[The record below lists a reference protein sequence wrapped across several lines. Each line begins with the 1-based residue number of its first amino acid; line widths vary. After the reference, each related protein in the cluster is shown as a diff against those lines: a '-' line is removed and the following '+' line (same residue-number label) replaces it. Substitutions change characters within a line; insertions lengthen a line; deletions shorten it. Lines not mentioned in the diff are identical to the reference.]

1 VSSIDTRWLGGF
13 AVRHGFVL
21 VILAVYLFFSVAAP
35 TFFGV
40 ANLIDIFHVTAPMMI
55 VASGMA
61 VIVISGKLDISVGS
75 TAYVASAIFAL
86 LMRHTAL
93 PLFAGWG
100 AALAAG
106 LLLGAINSSIVVFLR
121 VNSLI
126 ATLGTMIAFR
136 GFGLSL
142 TNGGLIEMP
151 DPIKPLGNIL
161 IGPVFLDTLI
171 ASAIVVAVHL
181 IHRWT
186 NFGRQLTAIGNNEE
200 VARRIGIAVDRRVF
214 ASFILSGLL
223 AAVAG
228 VIYTMQ
234 VAVNTSKIGEG
245 MEFTAIAVVVVGGIS
260 LFGGRG
266 NILTAVILGSLTFQI
281 IRSGLQHLGADPY
294 SYRLV
299 EGVVIFVAMYV
310 DALKSD
316 HAGTWRLRRQ
326 DQYDGLERLTS
337 GNAPK

>member
-1 VSSIDTRWLGGF
+1 MTAITAPRLGHF
-13 AVRHGFVL
+13 ALRHGFVL
-21 VILAVYLFFSVAAP
+21 VILAVYLFFSIAAP
-35 TFFGV
+35 SFFGLG
-40 ANLIDIFHVTAPMMI
+40 NLVDIFHITAPMMV

-61 VIVISGKLDISVGS
+61 LIVMSGKLDISVGS
-75 TAYVASAIFAL
+75 IAYVASAIFAL
-86 LMRHTAL
+86 LMRHTDL
-93 PLFAGWG
+93 PVVAGWG
-100 AALAAG
+100 VALGAG
-106 LLLGAINSSIVVFLR
+106 LLLGAINASIVVFLR

-151 DPIKPLGNIL
+151 DAIKPLGNIVT
-161 IGPVFLDTLI
+161 GPVFLDTLI
-171 ASAIVVAVHL
+171 ALVIVVAVHL
-181 IHRWT
+181 VHRWT

-200 VARRIGIAVDRRVF
+200 VARRIGIAVDRRMFVGF
-214 ASFILSGLL
+214 VLSAFL
-223 AAVAG
+223 AAIAG

-266 NILTAVILGSLTFQI
+266 NILVAVILGSLTFQM
-281 IRSGLQHLGADPY
+281 IRSGLQHIGANPY

-310 DALKSD
+310 DALKS
-316 HAGTWRLRRQ
+316 GRVGVWRTRRQ
-326 DQYDGLERLTS
+326 EES
-337 GNAPK
+337 

>member
-1 VSSIDTRWLGGF
+1 MTPSATREFARF

-21 VILAVYLFFSVAAP
+21 VILAVYVFFSLASP
-35 TFFGV
+35 SFFGIG
-40 ANLIDIFHVTAPMMI
+40 NLVDIFHVTAPLMV
-55 VASGMA
+55 VAAGMA
-61 VIVISGKLDISVGS
+61 LIVMSGKLDISVGS
-75 TAYVASAIFAL
+75 IAYIASAIFAL
-86 LMRHTAL
+86 LMRYTEI
-93 PLFAGWG
+93 PVVAGWG
-100 AALAAG
+100 VALAAS
-106 LLLGAINSSIVVFLR
+106 LVLGVINGSIIVFLR

-151 DPIKPLGNIL
+151 DAIKPLGNIMV
-161 IGPVFLDTLI
+161 GPVFLDTLI
-171 ASAIVVAVHL
+171 ALAVVVAIHL

-200 VARRIGIAVDRRVF
+200 VARRIGIPVDRRVF
-214 ASFILSGLL
+214 LSFVLSGFL

-266 NILTAVILGSLTFQI
+266 NILTAVILGSLTFQM
-281 IRSGLQHLGADPY
+281 IRSGLQHIGANPY

-310 DALKSD
+310 DAFKSEG
-316 HAGTWRLRRQ
+316 AGSWRPRRRQ
-326 DQYDGLERLTS
+326 EGV
-337 GNAPK
+337 